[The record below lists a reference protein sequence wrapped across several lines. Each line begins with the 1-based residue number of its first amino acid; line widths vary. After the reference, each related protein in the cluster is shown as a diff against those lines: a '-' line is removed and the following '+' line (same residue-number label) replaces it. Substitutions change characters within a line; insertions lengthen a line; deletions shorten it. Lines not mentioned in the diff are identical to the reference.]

1 MSDILAIIPARIGS
15 KGVKEKNLLKIGKY
29 TLVER
34 ALFTAMG
41 SKIIKNI
48 TVSSDSNRII
58 NIVNGYGNYAPYKRP
73 SNLSTDI
80 ATSLEVIKHAL
91 DFNETYYKKKF
102 NYIALLEPPSPF
114 RLPSDLDYCIKLAKG
129 KKASSVVSVIKVGD
143 SHPIRMKKMNKNGLL
158 SSYHIEEPDGFRRQ
172 DQDDVFIR
180 NGSIYIFESKTIKD
194 NKLWGSNS
202 YGYEMNRNYYGINID
217 EQNDVLLAKS
227 FYTIMKNN
235 NKLDFI
241 EYIPK

>member
-48 TVSSDSNRII
+48 TVSTDSNRII
-58 NIVNGYGNYAPYKRP
+58 NIVNSYGNYAPYKRP

-91 DFNETYYKKKF
+91 DFNETYYKKKYHRLVTIISQAHHKQDAYELSLASF
-102 NYIALLEPPSPF
+102 KALS
-114 RLPSDLDYCIKLAKG
+114 
-129 KKASSVVSVIKVGD
+129 
-143 SHPIRMKKMNKNGLL
+143 
-158 SSYHIEEPDGFRRQ
+158 
-172 DQDDVFIR
+172 
-180 NGSIYIFESKTIKD
+180 
-194 NKLWGSNS
+194 
-202 YGYEMNRNYYGINID
+202 
-217 EQNDVLLAKS
+217 
-227 FYTIMKNN
+227 
-235 NKLDFI
+235 
-241 EYIPK
+241 